1 MKIVI
6 EMHYS
11 KQKPFIIQ
19 YRRFNDFN
27 NDFFIKDLQ
36 KLPTKWFKDEA
47 IPFQSL
53 WESVNLILSDKQ
65 APTKKRMLIKHSKGK
80 KN

>member
-19 YRRFNDFN
+19 YCRFNDFN

-36 KLPTKWFKDEA
+36 KLPTKSFKDEA

>member
-1 MKIVI
+1 
-6 EMHYS
+6 MHYS

-36 KLPTKWFKDEA
+36 KLPTKSFKDEA

-53 WESVNLILSDKQ
+53 
-65 APTKKRMLIKHSKGK
+65 
-80 KN
+80 

>member
-1 MKIVI
+1 
-6 EMHYS
+6 MHYN
-11 KQKPFIIQ
+11 KEKPFIIQ

-27 NDFFIKDLQ
+27 NNFFIKDFQ
-36 KLPTKWFKDEA
+36 KLPIKSFKDEA
-47 IPFQSL
+47 IPFQAL
-53 WESVNLILSDKQ
+53 WESMNLILSDKQ